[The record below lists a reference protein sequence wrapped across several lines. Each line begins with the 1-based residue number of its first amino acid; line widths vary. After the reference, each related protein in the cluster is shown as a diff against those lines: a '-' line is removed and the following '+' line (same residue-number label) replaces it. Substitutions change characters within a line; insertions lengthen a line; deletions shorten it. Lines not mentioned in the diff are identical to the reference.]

1 MIDYLALYNQGTFDP
16 TTLTSEQQDEYRIFV
31 RQMKWSQFKANI
43 THFSDTRKR
52 EALYGFLRCKL
63 VGDTL
68 DGDLDESRPFYASL
82 TVDEMSQRYVQYIG
96 DDNEI
101 ALSCLTGKAEAK
113 TYIRSLFG
121 GQP

>member
-1 MIDYLALYNQGTFDP
+1 MTYEELYNQGTFDP
-16 TTLTSEQQDEYRIFV
+16 STLTVQEQAEYRAFV
-31 RQMKWSQFKANI
+31 RQMRWTRLKADI
-43 THFSDTRKR
+43 STLPDTRKR

-63 VGDTL
+63 VGDTI
-68 DGDLDESRPFYASL
+68 DGDLDEGRPFYASL

-101 ALSCLTGKAEAK
+101 SISCLDGKAEAK

>member
-1 MIDYLALYNQGTFDP
+1 MTYEELYNQGTFDP
-16 TTLTSEQQDEYRIFV
+16 STLTDQEQAEYRAFV
-31 RQMKWSQFKANI
+31 RQMRWTRLKADI
-43 THFSDTRKR
+43 SPLSDTRKR
-52 EALYGFLRCKL
+52 EAIYSFLRCKL
-63 VGDTL
+63 VGDTI
-68 DGDLDESRPFYASL
+68 DGDLDEARPFYASL

-101 ALSCLTGKAEAK
+101 AISCLDGKAEAK

>member
-16 TTLTSEQQDEYRIFV
+16 STLTSEQQDEYRIFV

-43 THFSDTRKR
+43 THFSDSRKR

-63 VGDTL
+63 VGDTI
-68 DGDLDESRPFYASL
+68 DGDLDEARPFYASL

>member
-43 THFSDTRKR
+43 THFSDSRKR

-68 DGDLDESRPFYASL
+68 DGDLDETRPFYDSL
-82 TVDEMSQRYVQYIG
+82 TVDEMSQRYIQYIG

-101 ALSCLTGKAEAK
+101 ALPCLDGKAEAK

>member
-1 MIDYLALYNQGTFDP
+1 MRIRLVCDGLDYGGWVRFGGRQIATFAGTPTPHVFD
-16 TTLTSEQQDEYRIFV
+16 LSEHI
-31 RQMKWSQFKANI
+31 
-43 THFSDTRKR
+43 
-52 EALYGFLRCKL
+52 
-63 VGDTL
+63 
-68 DGDLDESRPFYASL
+68 
-82 TVDEMSQRYVQYIG
+82 QYIG

>member
-1 MIDYLALYNQGTFDP
+1 MTYAEMYAQGTFDP
-16 TTLTSEQQDEYRIFV
+16 STLTVQEQAEYRAFI
-31 RQMKWSQFKANI
+31 RQMRWTRLKADI
-43 THFSDTRKR
+43 STLSDSRKR

-63 VGDTL
+63 VGDTI
-68 DGDLDESRPFYASL
+68 DGDLDEGRPFYASL

-101 ALSCLTGKAEAK
+101 AISCLDGKSEAK

>member
-1 MIDYLALYNQGTFDP
+1 MILENQLALTKEVAEVKGQVVEVNHTIHNGMSRAIHETVQRV
-16 TTLTSEQQDEYRIFV
+16 TTIES
-31 RQMKWSQFKANI
+31 
-43 THFSDTRKR
+43 
-52 EALYGFLRCKL
+52 
-63 VGDTL
+63 
-68 DGDLDESRPFYASL
+68 DLDEARPFYASM
-82 TVDEMSQRYVQYIG
+82 TVDEMSKKYIQYIG